1 MRIRRSKPYIK
12 EVRGAMVVSGDLI
25 DMIRMMIVLKM
36 SMEKLY
42 FNVDFLVKAM
52 LNDHQTKENES
63 HEQAAAD
70 RQPDP

>member
-36 SMEKLY
+36 SMEKLD
-42 FNVDFLVKAM
+42 FNVDFLLKAM

>member
-1 MRIRRSKPYIK
+1 MRIGRSKAYIK

-36 SMEKLY
+36 SMEKLD
-42 FNVDFLVKAM
+42 FNVDFLLKAM